1 MIPLID
7 YLLEMVELDESFKAY
22 LRSTTARES
31 AEIQVKDTLRD
42 TLCISGTDSVY
53 YTVHI
58 K

>member
-31 AEIQVKDTLRD
+31 AEIQERY
-42 TLCISGTDSVY
+42 IERYIVY
-53 YTVHI
+53 QWH
-58 K
+58 

>member
-7 YLLEMVELDESFKAY
+7 YLLEMVELDESCKAY

-31 AEIQVKDTLRD
+31 AEIQVKDTL
-42 TLCISGTDSVY
+42 CISGTDSVY
-53 YTVHI
+53 YTVRI